1 MGLDEQNIDQRMI
14 IISSPI
20 SLIISKS
27 SISRNRVTKK
37 KKGTESTDEETDER
51 YCFML
56 SLYKIKMQ

>member
-1 MGLDEQNIDQRMI
+1 MGLDEQNIDRRMI
-14 IISSPI
+14 IISPPHFLDHI
-20 SLIISKS
+20 EIVDQPKS
-27 SISRNRVTKK
+27 CYEK